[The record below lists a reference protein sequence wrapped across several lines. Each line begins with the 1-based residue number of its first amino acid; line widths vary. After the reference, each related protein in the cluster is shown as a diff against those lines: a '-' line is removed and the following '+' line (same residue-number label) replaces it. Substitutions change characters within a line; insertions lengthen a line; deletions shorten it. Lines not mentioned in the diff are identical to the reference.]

1 MKSMKNIK
9 PTYAVQLGKGV
20 FAGAQPTYQCSYCG
34 KVAYTPSKPSSYDM
48 LPCTSGR
55 SGHNW
60 VKC

>member
-9 PTYAVQLGKGV
+9 PAYAVQLGKGV

-34 KVAYTPSKPSSYDM
+34 KVAYTPSKPRYVDM

-55 SGHNW
+55 SGHDW